1 MRIFC
6 DENVP
11 AAVVAGLRTAGHDVA
26 WGVDFDHG
34 ADDTVRTSYA
44 HHEGRVILTEDKDFG
59 ELVVAKGMATHGLI
73 RFDLF
78 GFGRDRKAVRIIEA
92 MAEIGDTA
100 KGQVIVIEAARIR
113 RRPIA

>member
-11 AAVVAGLRTAGHDVA
+11 AAVVAALRAAGHDVA
-26 WGVDFDHG
+26 WGVNFDQG
-34 ADDTVRTSYA
+34 ADDAARTTCA
-44 HHEGRVILTEDKDFG
+44 EREGRVILTEDKDFG
-59 ELVVAKGMATHGLI
+59 ELVIARGMATHGLI

-78 GFGRDRKAVRIIEA
+78 GFGRDRKAARIIDA
-92 MAEIGDTA
+92 MAEFGDTA
-100 KGQVIVIEAARIR
+100 AGQVIVIEAARIR